1 MLIKVLYLRNIR
13 VLINSFLFVVCLM
26 PAKSMAKQGLPAE
39 KHITEGLIAIS
50 MADTVRNECVTI
62 SAQWIPAMLYLNSL
76 KQHAIELGYT
86 ASEIKAFIKD
96 ENEKERLLE
105 VAKTRF
111 KKLGAIT
118 DVPSRYCGIG
128 MAEIETGSTIGKL
141 LRVK

>member
-86 ASEIKAFIKD
+86 ASEIKTFIKD

-105 VAKTRF
+105 VAETRF
-111 KKLGAIT
+111 EKLGAVT
-118 DVPSRYCGIG
+118 DVPSSYCGIG

>member
-13 VLINSFLFVVCLM
+13 VLINYFLFVVCLM

-105 VAKTRF
+105 VARTRF
-111 KKLGAIT
+111 EKLGAIT
-118 DVPSRYCGIG
+118 DVPSSYCGIG

>member
-13 VLINSFLFVVCLM
+13 VLINSLLFVVCLM

-96 ENEKERLLE
+96 ENIS
-105 VAKTRF
+105 F
-111 KKLGAIT
+111 
-118 DVPSRYCGIG
+118 
-128 MAEIETGSTIGKL
+128 
-141 LRVK
+141 

>member
-1 MLIKVLYLRNIR
+1 MLIKELYLRNIR

-105 VAKTRF
+105 VARTRF
-111 KKLGAIT
+111 EKLGAIA
-118 DVPSRYCGIG
+118 DVPSSYCGIG

>member
-1 MLIKVLYLRNIR
+1 
-13 VLINSFLFVVCLM
+13 M

-105 VAKTRF
+105 VARTRF
-111 KKLGAIT
+111 EKLGAIT
-118 DVPSRYCGIG
+118 DVPSSYCAIG

>member
-13 VLINSFLFVVCLM
+13 VLINSFLFVVCLI

-39 KHITEGLIAIS
+39 RHITEGLIAIS

-105 VAKTRF
+105 VARTRF
-111 KKLGAIT
+111 EKLGAII
-118 DVPSRYCGIG
+118 DVPSSYCGIG

>member
-1 MLIKVLYLRNIR
+1 MLIKELYLRNIR

-86 ASEIKAFIKD
+86 ASEIKTFIKD

-105 VAKTRF
+105 VARTRF
-111 KKLGAIT
+111 EKLGAVT
-118 DVPSRYCGIG
+118 DVPSSYCGIG

>member
-86 ASEIKAFIKD
+86 ASEIKTFIKD

-105 VAKTRF
+105 VARTRF
-111 KKLGAIT
+111 EKLGAVT
-118 DVPSRYCGIG
+118 DVPSSYCGIG

>member
-26 PAKSMAKQGLPAE
+26 PANSMAKQGLPAE
-39 KHITEGLIAIS
+39 RHITEGLIAIS

-105 VAKTRF
+105 VARTRF
-111 KKLGAIT
+111 EKLGAIA
-118 DVPSRYCGIG
+118 DVPSSYCGIG

>member
-1 MLIKVLYLRNIR
+1 MLIKELYLRNIR
-13 VLINSFLFVVCLM
+13 VLINSFLFVVCLL

-39 KHITEGLIAIS
+39 RHITEGLIAIS

-105 VAKTRF
+105 VARTRF
-111 KKLGAIT
+111 EKLGAIT
-118 DVPSRYCGIG
+118 GVPASYCGIG

>member
-1 MLIKVLYLRNIR
+1 MLIKELYLRNIR

-105 VAKTRF
+105 VARTRF
-111 KKLGAIT
+111 EKLGAIT
-118 DVPSRYCGIG
+118 GVPASYCGIG

>member
-13 VLINSFLFVVCLM
+13 VLINSFLFVVCLI

-96 ENEKERLLE
+96 ENEKGRLLE
-105 VAKTRF
+105 VARTRF
-111 KKLGAIT
+111 EKLGAIA
-118 DVPSRYCGIG
+118 DVPSSYCGIG

>member
-1 MLIKVLYLRNIR
+1 
-13 VLINSFLFVVCLM
+13 M

-86 ASEIKAFIKD
+86 ASEIKTFIKD

-105 VAKTRF
+105 VAETRF
-111 KKLGAIT
+111 EKLGAVT
-118 DVPSRYCGIG
+118 DVPSSYCGIG

>member
-1 MLIKVLYLRNIR
+1 VLIKELYLRNIR
-13 VLINSFLFVVCLM
+13 VLINSFLFVVCLL

-39 KHITEGLIAIS
+39 RHITEGLIAIS

-105 VAKTRF
+105 VARTRF
-111 KKLGAIT
+111 EKLGAIT
-118 DVPSRYCGIG
+118 GVPASYCGIG

>member
-13 VLINSFLFVVCLM
+13 VLINSFLFVVCLI

-86 ASEIKAFIKD
+86 ASEIKTFIKD

-111 KKLGAIT
+111 EKLGAVT
-118 DVPSRYCGIG
+118 DVPSSYCGIG